1 MALVRAKSELAE
13 RKQKLGELE
22 ILIGSLTSI
31 FNSLGIIV
39 APFQLK
45 WFSFAVVLLKCVP
58 C

>member
-1 MALVRAKSELAE
+1 MNLSELAE